1 MNVADTTSNVQESQ
15 SKTLPEESLLEKSND
30 LKLTSKPSS
39 GSTAA
44 QEETADPIAPIEV
57 SRAVSYDC
65 LSSEVQSS
73 LVKQEEPTPE
83 QIQFKL
89 RRKVCKKIRAI
100 LHEHLG
106 LKLIEAEKYTL
117 LFEQTVFSAF
127 STNIQE
133 YIQVIKSVCC
143 RVKVGPV

>member
-1 MNVADTTSNVQESQ
+1 MENVTN
-15 SKTLPEESLLEKSND
+15 

-39 GSTAA
+39 GSTAD
-44 QEETADPIAPIEV
+44 QVQSVEPIIPIEAPIV
-57 SRAVSYDC
+57 ASFDC

-73 LVKQEEPTPE
+73 LIKQEEPTAE

-106 LKLIEAEKYTL
+106 LKLAEAERYTL

-133 YIQVIKSVCC
+133 YIQVIKSVCS
-143 RVKVGPV
+143 RVKVSYL